1 VEVDGEST
9 SRDRGNAKQA
19 RPLQRPVGPADT
31 REVRPRL
38 VALLLLVLLA
48 SCGGPERPA
57 KAPAA
62 DEQVG
67 TADVERLLVS
77 TQKRK
82 SPRLRVGA
90 ASCPDQV
97 RLANGTNFT
106 CTVQIE
112 GVSAPYAVTLR
123 DVDAAGTG
131 GRFALEP
138 AKPIIDV
145 TRIVSLIRGKLQPTA
160 RGARVRCGAPGA
172 PRVRVVEIGGRIACT
187 ITLGDAVQKV
197 TAEVKDLKGTVVVKG

>member
-1 VEVDGEST
+1 M
-9 SRDRGNAKQA
+9 
-19 RPLQRPVGPADT
+19 
-31 REVRPRL
+31 RPRL
-38 VALLLLVLLA
+38 VALCLLVLLA
-48 SCGGPERPA
+48 ACGGAGERRPA
-57 KAPAA
+57 PAR
-62 DEQVG
+62 DELVG

-97 RLANGTNFT
+97 RLANGTTFT

-112 GVSAPYAVTLR
+112 GVSAPYSVTLR

-160 RGARVRCGAPGA
+160 RAATVSCGASGA
-172 PRVRVVEIGGRIACT
+172 PKVRVVEIGGRIACT